1 MIFELSKD
9 ELWFPEPELADEDG
23 LLAIGGDLSAER
35 LVLAYQCGIFP
46 WFSEQTP
53 ILWYAPHKR
62 FVLLPEQ
69 LKISK
74 SMHKL
79 LNADKFRI
87 TFDTAFQD
95 VIEAC
100 ATISRLDQEGTWITS
115 NMQEAYINLFR
126 LGIAHSVEVWENG
139 QLVGGLY
146 GIHINSVFCGESMF
160 SKVSNASKAALIWLC
175 QNKIYKLIDCQV
187 HTSHLESLGAGFMS
201 MNQYLDFLNA
211 DKNIEW
217 KSLN

>member
-1 MIFELSKD
+1 MIFELSDD

-46 WFSEQTP
+46 WFSEETP
-53 ILWYAPHKR
+53 ILWYAPHQR
-62 FVLLPEQ
+62 FVLIPDE

-79 LNADKFRI
+79 LNSEKFRI
-87 TFDTAFQD
+87 TFDTAFPD
-95 VIEAC
+95 VIKAC
-100 ATISRLDQEGTWITS
+100 ATISRLDQDGTWITS
-115 NMQEAYINLFR
+115 DMQEAYINLYR
-126 LGIAHSVEVWENG
+126 LGIAHSVEVWQND

-175 QNKIYKLIDCQV
+175 QNKNYKFVDCQV
-187 HTSHLESLGAGFMS
+187 HTSHLESLGAAFIS
-201 MNQYLDFLNA
+201 MEQYLNFLNA
-211 DKNIEW
+211 DKNNE
-217 KSLN
+217 